1 MSCTQHENEMGDHV
15 ARIAGNNYAKRL
27 REKLGVR
34 GRKTLNAAPEKSG
47 LRTETGL
54 D

>member
-1 MSCTQHENEMGDHV
+1 MGDHV
-15 ARIAGNNYAKRL
+15 ARMTGNNHAKWL
-27 REKLGVR
+27 REKLGVYR
-34 GRKTLNAAPEKSG
+34 RKTLKATPEKSG